1 MSTILTLEQL
11 HQYFVY
17 NKVNMRF
24 NSKEQHQQIVV
35 SVPATFEIADNSATT
50 YKDISGETIGM
61 LKTKFKVCHINKN
74 RNGSFIAQ
82 ENMEKAL
89 PTLKYRP
96 ILAYIHELPD
106 GTYDFYAHNFEI
118 KEDEDGNEYT
128 EYLEKQVGCFT
139 VDEPYL
145 EYDEEMD
152 KTYVMAYGMIPEGYT
167 QAADI
172 IRRKNGTK
180 VSCELVIDE
189 LNYNAKDKQL
199 ELIDFYF
206 GGCTLLGCDEDGNP
220 IGEGMEGSRTDIA
233 DFYYRGPQKDK
244 LVETLDKIHELLSS
258 FKIENS
264 EKGGAEMELEN
275 VTPVEETAAE
285 DVVVVE
291 EERET
296 EEEVVVAEDEQPE
309 GVEVDGDDEPE
320 VDAEP
325 ATFSRTFEISH
336 DDIRCGLYRLLDAEG
351 MICWISQVFDKYF
364 IAEVWNEDKSY
375 KQSYSVEGDNITLVD
390 DRVQVYHMYVTDEE
404 KTSIEEMRTN
414 YAALKQFKDDY
425 DAAQIKTE
433 KDAIFAN
440 IAYSEIKNSQEFK
453 DLQANMDK
461 YSVEE
466 ISTKCDL
473 MFAAHQK
480 TKLVFEERT
489 EDTAPTSVR
498 FNINTVTDE
507 PQAYAGLFSE

>member
-1 MSTILTLEQL
+1 MNTKILTLEQL
-11 HQYFVY
+11 HQFFVY
-17 NKVNMRF
+17 NNVNMHF

-35 SVPATFEIADNSATT
+35 SIPANFDVVDTAPTMYESN
-50 YKDISGETIGM
+50 GEMVGM
-61 LKTKFKVCHINKN
+61 LQTKLRVCHTNRN

-82 ENMEKAL
+82 ENMEKAM

-96 ILAYIHELPD
+96 ILAYIHKLPN
-106 GTYDFYAHNFEI
+106 GEYDFYSHNFEI
-118 KEDEDGNEYT
+118 KQDENGEDYT
-128 EYLEKQVGCFT
+128 EYLEHQVGCFT

-145 EYDEEMD
+145 EYDEEND
-152 KTYVMAYGMIPEGYT
+152 KTYVMAYGVISEGYT
-167 QAADI
+167 RAADI

-189 LNYNAKDKQL
+189 LSYNAKDKQL

-206 GGCTLLGCDEDGNP
+206 GGCTLLGCDENGVE
-220 IGEGMEGSRTDIA
+220 IGEGMEGSRLDIA
-233 DFYYRGPQKDK
+233 DFYYKEQHRDK

-264 EKGGAEMELEN
+264 EKGGAEMEFEN
-275 VTPVEETAAE
+275 VTPAEEITA
-285 DVVVVE
+285 
-291 EERET
+291 
-296 EEEVVVAEDEQPE
+296 EEVVVAEEEHETEEVVVEDEQPE
-309 GVEVDGDDEPE
+309 GGESDNDGTSE

-325 ATFSRTFEISH
+325 TSYSRTFEISH

-351 MICWISQVFDKYF
+351 MNCWISQVFDKYF
-364 IAEVWNEDKSY
+364 IMDDWFEDKSY
-375 KQSYSVEGDNITLVD
+375 KQGYSVEGDNIALSD
-390 DRVQVYHMYVTDEE
+390 DRIQVYHMYVTDDE
-404 KTSIEEMRTN
+404 KASIEEMRTN

-425 DAAQIKTE
+425 DAAQIKADKE
-433 KDAIFAN
+433 AVFEN

-453 DLQANMDK
+453 DLQADMDK

-480 TKLVFEERT
+480 TKFDFEVKT
-489 EDTAPTSVR
+489 EKNPAVSVKV
-498 FNINTVTDE
+498 NIKAE
-507 PQAYAGLFSE
+507 PEVQAYAGLFSE